1 MRTRYNKI
9 NVFLDNEEKDILKR
23 DSSKL
28 NISQS
33 AYIRNLIVGYDMSKL
48 VPLIDKP
55 KSKEKEVDVDK
66 VMRIID
72 DNINFLTKV
81 KNRFHYFGYNYD
93 EQEVDKEIETLK
105 ILKGNIYK

>member
-9 NVFLDNEEKDILKR
+9 NVFLDNKEKEILKR

-33 AYIRNLIVGYDMSKL
+33 AYIRNLIVGYDMSKH

-55 KSKEKEVDVDK
+55 KSKEK
-66 VMRIID
+66 
-72 DNINFLTKV
+72 
-81 KNRFHYFGYNYD
+81 
-93 EQEVDKEIETLK
+93 
-105 ILKGNIYK
+105 

>member
-9 NVFLDNEEKDILKR
+9 NVFLDNEEKEILKR

-33 AYIRNLIVGYDMSKL
+33 AYIRNLIVGYDMSKY
-48 VPLIDKP
+48 VPLIDKS
-55 KSKEKEVDVDK
+55 KSKDKEVDIDK

-81 KNRFHYFGYNYD
+81 KNRFHYFEYNYD

>member
-9 NVFLDNEEKDILKR
+9 NVFLDNEEKEILKR

-33 AYIRNLIVGYDMSKL
+33 AYIRNLIVGYDMSKYI
-48 VPLIDKP
+48 PLIDKP
-55 KSKEKEVDVDK
+55 KSKDKEVDVDK

-72 DNINFLTKV
+72 DNIRLVRK
-81 KNRFHYFGYNYD
+81 
-93 EQEVDKEIETLK
+93 LK
-105 ILKGNIYK
+105 I